1 MFSGSKPRHDEYDAE
16 LRELERKTQQ
26 VKAHAAALQRERE
39 HAAALEQ
46 QRPVQRSYDGRMPLV
61 SPTLLT
67 SLVWSATKQDT
78 STYTPAFSPL
88 MI

>member
-1 MFSGSKPRHDEYDAE
+1 MFSGNKPRHDEYDAE

-61 SPTLLT
+61 SPTLFENVGPERNL
-67 SLVWSATKQDT
+67 SK
-78 STYTPAFSPL
+78 TPLHIHLLSVL
-88 MI
+88 S